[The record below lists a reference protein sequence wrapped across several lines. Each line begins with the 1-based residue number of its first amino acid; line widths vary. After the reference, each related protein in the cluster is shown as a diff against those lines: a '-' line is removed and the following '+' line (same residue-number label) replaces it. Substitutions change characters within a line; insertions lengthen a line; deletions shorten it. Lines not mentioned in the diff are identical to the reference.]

1 MTMVEIA
8 FTMVVITVAV
18 GATLRSISSFVVLSD
33 GAWERSLAIDA
44 AETTLERMR
53 TEDFDQLFVRYNAEP
68 ADDPPGAP
76 GPDFDVAGLDPQ
88 TGDPDGRVGRILFPV
103 AAAAP
108 GVLLED
114 RVDPDFALPRDLD
127 ADDVIDGVDHSGNYE
142 LLPVRILIQW
152 RGRSGN
158 RTYEIETVLRRS

>member
-1 MTMVEIA
+1 MTMAETA
-8 FTMVVITVAV
+8 FVLVVITVAI
-18 GATLRSISSFVVLSD
+18 GAALRSISSFVVLSD

-44 AETTLERMR
+44 AEATLERMR
-53 TEDFDQLFVRYNAEP
+53 TEDFDQLFVRYDAEP

-76 GPDFDVAGLDPQ
+76 GPGFDVVGLDPQ
-88 TGDPDGRVGRILFPV
+88 PGDPDGRVGHILFPV
-103 AAAAP
+103 EAAAP
-108 GVLLED
+108 GVLRED

-127 ADDVIDGVDHSGNYE
+127 ADDVIDGVDHSGDYE

-158 RTYEIETVLRRS
+158 RSYEVETVLRRG